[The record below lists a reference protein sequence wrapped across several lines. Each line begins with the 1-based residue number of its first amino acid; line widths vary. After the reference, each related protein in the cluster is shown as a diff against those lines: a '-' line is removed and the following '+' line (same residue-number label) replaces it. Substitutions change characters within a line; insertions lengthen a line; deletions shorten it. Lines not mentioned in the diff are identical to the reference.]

1 LRQENRGFSSTT
13 KMRRTAEPPM
23 APPGYGFWAATACA
37 SALPS
42 DKQAARSVTL
52 HQLFDA
58 IAAKLRMAG

>member
-1 LRQENRGFSSTT
+1 
-13 KMRRTAEPPM
+13 M
-23 APPGYGFWAATACA
+23 ATPGYGFWAATACA